1 MKKERGILPM
11 LDFLSSIVATASDP
25 VALDWGNIINAN
37 SFDGMMNGINSA
49 LPIVVPVGLTI
60 LGLGVVWKLIKKFA
74 K

>member
-1 MKKERGILPM
+1 M
-11 LDFLSSIVATASDP
+11 LNGLFTALNGLIATSTDP
-25 VALDWGNIINAN
+25 VSLNWGNIINAN

-60 LGLGVVWKLIKKFA
+60 LGLGIVWKLIKKFA

>member
-1 MKKERGILPM
+1 M
-11 LDFLSSIVATASDP
+11 LDILSSIVATASDP
-25 VALDWGNIINAN
+25 VSLNWGNIINAN

-60 LGLGVVWKLIKKFA
+60 LGLGIVWKLIKKFA

>member
-1 MKKERGILPM
+1 M
-11 LDFLSSIVATASDP
+11 LDFLSGIIATSTDP
-25 VALDWGNIINAN
+25 VALNWGNIINAN

-60 LGLGVVWKLIKKFA
+60 LGLGIVWKLIKKFA

>member
-1 MKKERGILPM
+1 M
-11 LDFLSSIVATASDP
+11 LNGLFTALNGLVATSTDP
-25 VALDWGNIINAN
+25 VSLNWANIINAN

-60 LGLGVVWKLIKKFA
+60 LGLGIVWKLIKKFA

>member
-1 MKKERGILPM
+1 MAILNA
-11 LDFLSSIVATASDP
+11 LSGLVASSDP
-25 VALDWGNIINAN
+25 VTLNWANIINAN

-60 LGLGVVWKLIKKFA
+60 LGLGIVWKLIKKFA

>member
-1 MKKERGILPM
+1 M
-11 LDFLSSIVATASDP
+11 LNGLFTALNGLVATSTDP
-25 VALDWGNIINAN
+25 VSLNWGNIINAN

-60 LGLGVVWKLIKKFA
+60 LGLGIVWKLIKKFA

>member
-1 MKKERGILPM
+1 M
-11 LDFLSSIVATASDP
+11 LDILTSLVATSTDP
-25 VALDWGNIINAN
+25 VALNWGNIINAN

-60 LGLGVVWKLIKKFA
+60 LGLGIVWKLIKKFA